1 MLDIRFIRENQELV
15 KNSLKNRALKIDI
28 DGVIKIDDQRR
39 KALTEFEELAS
50 QRNKANDEIGVLL
63 KEKKD
68 AKSKISSMKEIS
80 KRIGE
85 LEVQLKEQEA
95 ELSKLLLNIPNLP
108 HASLP
113 IGDAS
118 QNKIVRSWGEPRK
131 FNFKPLS
138 HIELCQNLDI
148 VDFNR
153 ATKITGSN
161 FILFKGWGAKLER
174 ALINFMLDL
183 HTNKHGY
190 TEIFPPFLV
199 NRASMLG
206 TGQLPKMEEDMYKLK
221 DDDLFLIP
229 TAEVPITNMFR
240 DEILEEDKLPIY
252 YTAYTACFR
261 REAGSYGKDTRGLA
275 RVHEFD
281 KVEMV
286 KFVKPE
292 DSFEELEK
300 LVVNAEEVLQL
311 LELPYR
317 LVLLATQDLS
327 FSASKCYDLEV
338 YAAGND
344 KWLEVSSCSNFES
357 FQARRAN
364 IRYRRRKTEGEKQKI
379 EYVHTLNGSGV
390 ALARTVIAI
399 LENYQQEDGS
409 VLIPKILQP
418 YLNGQE
424 RIS

>member
-1 MLDIRFIRENQELV
+1 MLDIKFIKENQDLV
-15 KNSLKNRALKIDI
+15 RQAIKNRALKIDI
-28 DGVIKIDDQRR
+28 GRAVEIDDSRR
-39 KALTEFEELAS
+39 EALTEFEELAAL
-50 QRNKANDEIGVLL
+50 RNKANDEIGVLL

-68 AKSKISSMKEIS
+68 AKVKIASMKETS
-80 KRIGE
+80 RRIGE
-85 LEVQLKEQEA
+85 LEVQIKAQDT
-95 ELSKLLLNIPNLP
+95 ELNKLLLNIPNLP
-108 HASLP
+108 HATLP
-113 IGDAS
+113 VGDVSA
-118 QNKIVRSWGEPRK
+118 NKIVRNWGVLRK

-138 HIELCQNLDI
+138 HIEICQNLDI

-153 ATKITGSN
+153 ATKVTGSN

-206 TGQLPKMEEDMYKLK
+206 TGQLPKLEEDMYKLK

-240 DEILEEDKLPIY
+240 DEILDEDKLPIY

-261 REAGSYGKDTRGLA
+261 REAGSYGKDTKGLI

-292 DSFEELEK
+292 DSFDELEK
-300 LVVNAEEVLQL
+300 LVINAEEVLQL

-317 LVLLATQDLS
+317 VVLLATQDLS
-327 FSASKCYDLEV
+327 FSASKCYDLEAYTV
-338 YAAGND
+338 ATD

-364 IRYRRRKTEGEKQKI
+364 IKFRRQGGKKVEF
-379 EYVHTLNGSGV
+379 VHTLNGSGV
-390 ALARTVIAI
+390 ALARTVVAI
-399 LENYQQEDGS
+399 LENYQQEDGT
-409 VLIPKILQP
+409 VLIPKVLQP

-424 RIS
+424 KIS